1 MTTTYLARR
10 QPGLAFTRR
19 GKVARW
25 IGVTLGFCLVAALVS
40 AGILLYVRYPSAL
53 GKLDVVTVPPGAE
66 VWLDGRCV
74 GTSPC
79 TIERVGSGFHTLRAV
94 HEGFLLAEREILVE
108 PGEQPEAVSFVLQ
121 PIKADP
127 PPAVRTSGSA
137 PTERIAEFMQ
147 RAEEAFQRG
156 DWVAPANDNALYYAD
171 AVLLIQP
178 DNEPA
183 RALRTRVQN
192 ALVRQAELAAG
203 RGDLATAQSTY
214 NLLLNRF
221 PSDERSQ
228 SGVTRI
234 ADLIDANRGQ
244 ATRFLALAEAA
255 FAAGRYLDPPHN
267 NAYFYLSQVLTHERG
282 HPQAQALRAEIR
294 RRVQAEAEMRVD
306 EGALEQ
312 AIGEYRRLARLFPE
326 DRTLLYRAGQL
337 ERQRT
342 ADRSLAVS
350 AVSVPAARQ
359 TPGRR
364 SETTGTLRF
373 SATGLVF
380 AAPRGAESLSLATE
394 DIAGLRL
401 VRDELS
407 VTTTAGAVYRFTGRD
422 LKHGVTL
429 WQTLRRAPRPAFPPS
444 KQESSSAHPNHQPE

>member
-10 QPGLAFTRR
+10 QPGLAFIRR

-25 IGVTLGFCLVAALVS
+25 VAVTLGFCLVVALVS
-40 AGILLYVRYPSAL
+40 AGILLYIRYPSAL
-53 GKLDVVTVPPGAE
+53 GKLDVVTTPPGAE
-66 VWLDGRCV
+66 IWLDGRRV
-74 GTSPC
+74 GASPC
-79 TIERVGSGFHTLRAV
+79 TIERVGSGFHTLRAA

-108 PGEQPEAVSFVLQ
+108 SGEQPEAVSFVLQ
-121 PIKADP
+121 PIKAGP
-127 PPAVRTSGSA
+127 PPARTSGSA

-147 RAEEAFQRG
+147 RAAEAFQRG
-156 DWVAPANDNALYYAD
+156 DWVTPANDNALYYAD

-183 RALRTRVQN
+183 RAMRTRVQN

-214 NLLLNRF
+214 NLLLSRF

-228 SGVTRI
+228 SGVARI

-267 NAYFYLSQVLTHERG
+267 NAYFYLSQVLAHERG

-294 RRVQAEAEMRVD
+294 RRVQAQAETRVE

-337 ERQRT
+337 ERQRM
-342 ADRSLAVS
+342 ADRSLTVS
-350 AVSVPAARQ
+350 AVSVPAVRQ

-394 DIAGLRL
+394 DIARLRL
-401 VRDELS
+401 LRDELS
-407 VTTTAGAVYRFTGRD
+407 VTTTTGAVYRFTGRD

-429 WQTLRRAPRPAFPPS
+429 WQTLRRSPHPASPPS
-444 KQESSSAHPNHQPE
+444 KQESPSAHPSHQPE

>member
-1 MTTTYLARR
+1 MTTTYLVHR
-10 QPGLAFTRR
+10 QPGFALTRR
-19 GKVARW
+19 GKVVRW
-25 IGVTLGFCLVAALVS
+25 IAVTLGFCLVAALVS

-53 GKLDVVTVPPGAE
+53 GTLDVVTTPPGAE
-66 VWLDGRCV
+66 VWLDGRRV

-94 HEGFLLAEREILVE
+94 HEGFLLAEREVLVE
-108 PGEQPEAVSFVLQ
+108 SGEQPEAVSFVLQ

-127 PPAVRTSGSA
+127 PPAARASGDA

-156 DWVAPANDNALYYAD
+156 DWVTPANDNALYYAD

-183 RALRTRVQN
+183 RAMRTRVQN

-203 RGDLATAQSTY
+203 RGDLALAQSTY

-228 SGVTRI
+228 TGITRI

-267 NAYFYLSQVLTHERG
+267 NAYFYLSQVLAHERG

-294 RRVQAEAEMRVD
+294 RRMQAQAETRVA

-312 AIGEYRRLARLFPE
+312 AISEYRRLARLFPE

-342 ADRSLAVS
+342 ADRSLTVS
-350 AVSVPAARQ
+350 AVSVPAIRQ

-364 SETTGTLRF
+364 SETVGTLRF

-401 VRDELS
+401 LRDELS

-422 LKHGVTL
+422 LAHGVAL
-429 WQTLRRAPRPAFPPS
+429 WQTLRRSPTPASPSS
-444 KQESSSAHPNHQPE
+444 KQESSAHPNHQPQ